1 MDTHNWT
8 LLISKVNELAIDRK
22 SMCFVCD
29 EVWYWKLEQTG
40 QYSHMQCIHET
51 STQKRRLKVPYNEY
65 LTSWI
70 LRWVTWSNQRLV
82 LQMMEMS
89 DNIPAA
95 NPWRLGRLVMMLT
108 TALAKGQWLRPGC
121 RHHAVLHWHGPCG
134 TLRRRNRLLRAPSIP
149 PLPPLYAP
157 HLVSLQKNLTPYVP
171 FTQAFLPSAIIPQ
184 DAQALWYIVI

>member
-1 MDTHNWT
+1 MFCLWRGLILETGTDWTIFTHAVHPW
-8 LLISKVNELAIDRK
+8 
-22 SMCFVCD
+22 
-29 EVWYWKLEQTG
+29 
-40 QYSHMQCIHET
+40 
-51 STQKRRLKVPYNEY
+51 NEY
-65 LTSWI
+65 PEKAPKGPIQWIFNEI

-89 DNIPAA
+89 DNITAA

-134 TLRRRNRLLRAPSIP
+134 TLRHRNLLPMAPSIP

-157 HLVSLQKNLTPYVP
+157 HLVSLQKNHTPYVP
-171 FTQAFLPSAIIPQ
+171 FSRAFLPSAIIPQ
-184 DAQALWYIVI
+184 GAQALWYFVI